1 MGILNWFIKPKK
13 KDDKLTLAIEDFRAI
28 NKNSFNSVYSSD
40 KSILQLYSCVATIIE
55 YIELLKKL
63 KNSIEHEVD
72 LIAIEIPQSA
82 NLIYIRDF
90 FLDKQRRFI
99 DPVETIDLFINE
111 VIEFLELY
119 KLKVNKS
126 DSSFT
131 VERNLRLSQYI
142 TSNLITLSKELRRV

>member
-1 MGILNWFIKPKK
+1 M
-13 KDDKLTLAIEDFRAI
+13 
-28 NKNSFNSVYSSD
+28 YSSD